1 MYGKRERERKKPD
14 ERLSSGG
21 CPSGSKKS
29 TQGSFPVSI
38 AGS

>member
-1 MYGKRERERKKPD
+1 MYGKREREKKPD
-14 ERLSSGG
+14 EHLLSGG

-29 TQGSFPVSI
+29 TQGSFPASM